1 MTCPSCGG
9 DNLDGVID
17 CTSCGQPLND
27 VSLPEPSTAV
37 ERSLLMDRIGVLN
50 PKTPIHVSPDTPV
63 RDVLRMLVDRRI
75 GCIIVSDGEKPVGIF
90 SERDALVRLG
100 TDAAAQ
106 GDRPIA
112 DFMTAA
118 PETLPV
124 DAKVAFALQRMD
136 VGGYRH
142 LPIVDDA
149 GTVTGI
155 ISVRDILKYLAAKLA
170 S

>member
-1 MTCPSCGG
+1 
-9 DNLDGVID
+9 
-17 CTSCGQPLND
+17 
-27 VSLPEPSTAV
+27 
-37 ERSLLMDRIGVLN
+37 
-50 PKTPIHVSPDTPV
+50 
-63 RDVLRMLVDRRI
+63 
-75 GCIIVSDGEKPVGIF
+75 
-90 SERDALVRLG
+90 
-100 TDAAAQ
+100 
-106 GDRPIA
+106 
-112 DFMTAA
+112 MTAA

-170 S
+170 A

>member
-1 MTCPSCGG
+1 
-9 DNLDGVID
+9 
-17 CTSCGQPLND
+17 
-27 VSLPEPSTAV
+27 
-37 ERSLLMDRIGVLN
+37 MDRIGVLN

-75 GCIIVSDGEKPVGIF
+75 GCMIVSDGGKPVGLF

-100 TDAAAQ
+100 TDAASQ